1 MTPTIV
7 LIGFKSCGKSTY
19 GPLLASRMG
28 GAFADL
34 DRLLEDQHELL
45 GEARAA
51 AHEIF
56 RKHGRAYFAQLEA
69 RALTQLGGTADEPGT
84 VPAVLATTGATP
96 LTPTNLPLL
105 RRLGPLVLLDTP
117 RDVIRHRWLSG
128 RLPAF
133 VDPLDADGSF
143 HRLYDERAPLYRAVA
158 DTVVS
163 TAQRTDAEVLDH
175 IVAFAQKA
183 LMHPAGSRAH

>member
-1 MTPTIV
+1 MRTIV

-19 GPLLASRMG
+19 GPQLASRMG

-34 DRLLEDQHELL
+34 DRLLEEQHESL
-45 GEARAA
+45 GEARVP

-56 RKHGRAYFAQLEA
+56 RMYGGAYFAQLEA
-69 RALTQLGGTADEPGT
+69 RALTQLGGSADAPGNAL
-84 VPAVLATTGATP
+84 AVLATTGATP
-96 LTPTNLPLL
+96 LTRTNLPLL

-117 RDVIRHRWLSG
+117 REVIRHRWLSG

-143 HRLYDERAPLYRAVA
+143 QRLYDDRSPRYFAVA
-158 DTVVS
+158 DAVVS
-163 TAQRTDAEVLDH
+163 TAQRSDAEVLDH
-175 IVAFAQKA
+175 ILFARETLTRPVDSKA
-183 LMHPAGSRAH
+183 R